1 VVTPPAV
8 IERFARRIGANA
20 EVRHYHA
27 GHFDVYVEPWLSAN
41 IDDQVRFLR
50 RHLRP
55 TINQPVEQS

>member
-20 EVRHYHA
+20 EVRRYPA

-41 IDDQVRFLR
+41 IDDQLAFLR

-55 TINQPVEQS
+55 TIHQPVKQS